1 MIKIGIV
8 GYGNLGRGVEQA
20 ILKQADMEVAGVF
33 TRRNTENVKTKGSQV
48 FHYDDIADHK
58 DNIDVLIL
66 CGSSEKDLRDQ
77 SPELAKNFN
86 IVDSFDMHAIILD
99 HVDNVDKVAK
109 ENNTTALVSAGWD
122 PGIFSLQKTIMDAIL
137 PDGDTLS
144 FWGPGISQGHS
155 DVASRVKG
163 VVMAKN
169 YSMPNEENIEKFRNG
184 QKIDLSKNHHKVCYV
199 VAKKDSDDSQIEEAI
214 KDIPHY
220 FKGSE
225 TIVKFISKQE
235 MLSDHG
241 EWAQGGRIIHTAKT
255 SENYNHKI
263 EFSVKLDS
271 NPEFTSSVM
280 VAYARAAY
288 KMHKKGQYGAY
299 TGLDVTGA
307 DLSSKTREQL
317 IKEML

>member
-199 VAKKDSDDSQIEEAI
+199 VAKKDSDHSQIEEAI